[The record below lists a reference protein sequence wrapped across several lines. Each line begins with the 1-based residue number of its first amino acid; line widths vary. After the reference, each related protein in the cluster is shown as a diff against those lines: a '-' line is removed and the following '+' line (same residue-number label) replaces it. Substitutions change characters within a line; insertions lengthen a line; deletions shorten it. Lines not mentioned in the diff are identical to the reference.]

1 MANPKVIVEVTD
13 AGFEVDLE
21 NWEGVTNVMIER
33 IHYAIVRKSQVY
45 KAQKVGATYVK
56 RMANEAAARQVEA
69 DKQSG
74 VPAKTF
80 SEELENVIAS
90 S

>member
-1 MANPKVIVEVTD
+1 MANPKVTVEVTES
-13 AGFEVDLE
+13 GFEVNLE
-21 NWEGVTNVMIER
+21 NWDGVTNVMIER
-33 IHYAIVRKSQVY
+33 IHYAIVRKSQVF

-56 RMANEAAARQVEA
+56 RMADEAAARQVEA
-69 DKQSG
+69 NKHGG
-74 VPAKTF
+74 VATKTF